1 MRKRAVVLASGGLDS
16 TTTMA
21 IAKHDGYDIFAL
33 SFDYG
38 QRHKVELEAAKTVAD
53 CFGAK
58 KHLTLRLDLGAIGGS
73 ALIDDI
79 SVPHGRGLE
88 EISSGGIPITYVPA
102 RNTVFLSYALAWAEV
117 LDAADIF
124 IGVNAVDFSGYPDC
138 RPEFIQAFERMANL
152 ATKAGVEGKGITIQT
167 PIIHMTKAEIIK
179 KGVSLGVDYSMTH
192 SCYDPAEDGRP
203 CGKCDSCLLR
213 KKGFE
218 EAGLSDPLFETAA

>member
-58 KHLTLRLDLGAIGGS
+58 KHLILRLDLGAIGGS
-73 ALIDDI
+73 ALTDDI

-88 EISSGGIPITYVPA
+88 EISSRDKLGRHTHYL
-102 RNTVFLSYALAWAEV
+102 RSCTKHY
-117 LDAADIF
+117 
-124 IGVNAVDFSGYPDC
+124 FSFVCPC
-138 RPEFIQAFERMANL
+138 
-152 ATKAGVEGKGITIQT
+152 
-167 PIIHMTKAEIIK
+167 
-179 KGVSLGVDYSMTH
+179 LG
-192 SCYDPAEDGRP
+192 
-203 CGKCDSCLLR
+203 
-213 KKGFE
+213 
-218 EAGLSDPLFETAA
+218 